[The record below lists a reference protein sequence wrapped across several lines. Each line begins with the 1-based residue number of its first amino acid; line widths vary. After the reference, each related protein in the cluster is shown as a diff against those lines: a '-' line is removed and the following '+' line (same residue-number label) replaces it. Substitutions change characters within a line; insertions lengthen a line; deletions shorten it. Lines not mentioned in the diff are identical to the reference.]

1 MALLN
6 DTNEVFDRI
15 SNDIEQLLNRLAK
28 INTEMSEYTQQV
40 QNSSAIYTVQRH
52 REILNDHTNE
62 FHKTK
67 SNIIELMQ
75 REQLLSPSNR
85 RPHEFAITPPANKI
99 TDMYLKEQDHIRK

>member
-28 INTEMSEYTQQV
+28 VNGEMSEYTQQV
-40 QNSSAIYTVQRH
+40 PNSSAMYTVQRH
-52 REILNDHTNE
+52 REILNDYSNE

-67 SNIIELMQ
+67 NNIIELLQ
-75 REQLLSPSNR
+75 REQLFSSSSR
-85 RPHEFAITPPANKI
+85 RPDEFTITPPTNKI
-99 TDMYLKEQDHIRK
+99 TDLYLKEQEHIRR